1 MGKHPYKRVL
11 LLCMIVGALP
21 SAALAQTTPA
31 WVYDEVNH
39 LEEEG
44 YIDLGGRDAASIP
57 RDELTKIVAQGLH
70 EIDRIQQGTLADEYG
85 RVTSLA
91 MRDEVH
97 LKLYREQEQYALR
110 AYEQATADARH
121 AEEMLVRQSMRGV
134 NRLEVM
140 RPLQE
145 RASDARRNLQYTARD
160 YALAQTR
167 RQKSEIA
174 FQKVQERQESILR
187 RLTLMNATET
197 NGTAN
202 GNVGSSMG
210 SPMGGSGNGNSMTM
224 EPLVSPSVVDAAARL
239 RSEFIE
245 ELTESGYA
253 DNERA
258 EQQLYA
264 SVRLRE
270 VPEKRLKIDGQ
281 VRLDT
286 SHSVGEERG
295 SNRTR
300 VRARLYPDYNIDGN
314 WHAVGMLEYEKT
326 LTGGGGSK
334 DGKLKLDRYYL
345 TGHSG
350 IFGVTAGVF
359 GTTMAEGNIYDS
371 KFRGIRLTTG
381 APITYTAEYGK
392 IEKAKTVAGLTAS
405 YDAKTYT
412 AEAGMYRF
420 DKIGNATRNI
430 YMLNY
435 RKPVGAFDFGAMLLH
450 GRDHAAG
457 NGTGYVFTLAKA
469 GGGAWRPGSS
479 SYWLKYYHQPS
490 ATYVSHTM
498 NGAADYMNYDAS
510 GRGARRGGFRGW
522 GTGWSYTVKKD
533 LTFALEY
540 YDLNDLKTGERSRTV
555 WGALTAYFKNYDE

>member
-533 LTFALEY
+533 LIFALEY
-540 YDLNDLKTGERSRTV
+540 YDLNDLTTGRRSRTI
-555 WGALTAYFKNYDE
+555 WGSLTGYFKNYEE